1 MILLLLAA
9 CGTPSTDGTNSNQ
22 DAEANQE
29 KASLQT
35 VKIALNWYPEPEFG
49 GFYEGVISGSYEKA
63 GFDVE
68 IIPGGPGAPSIGLMD
83 TNKAQAAISAADDL
97 LIKRSKGAKAIAVYP
112 VFQTSPQ
119 GLMAHSVSGI
129 ERIEDIPPGT
139 NISMEIGSPFQQHVW
154 KTYDWGDTRKAVSSS
169 GLIGSFLRDESAIQ
183 QAYITAEPC
192 LAEEA
197 GATPVFLGAHET
209 GWNPY
214 GALLVLPDPLPDW
227 SDGFVQAT
235 HAAWQAYLEAPAR
248 ANAEILK
255 AAQHLKPEVMDC
267 VTKAQTSYIHGEDGL
282 GKMTATRWDQMN
294 GHLVGL
300 GLLPEG
306 STAAG
311 TWKSFDF

>member
-9 CGTPSTDGTNSNQ
+9 CGNSPSNTTTNDP
-22 DAEANQE
+22 DAEASKE
-29 KASLQT
+29 KPSLQT
-35 VKIALNWYPEPEFG
+35 VKLALNWYPEPEFG
-49 GFYEGVISGSYEKA
+49 GFYEGVLSGSYEEA

-83 TNKAQAAISAADDL
+83 NNKAQAAISAADDL

-119 GLMAHSVSGI
+119 GLMAHAVSGI
-129 ERIEDIPPGT
+129 ETIEDIPPGT
-139 NISMEIGSPFQQHVW
+139 TISMEIGSPFQQHVW
-154 KTYDWGDTRKAVSSS
+154 KTYEWGDTRKAVSSS
-169 GLIGSFLRDESAIQ
+169 GLLGTYLRDESAIQ

-192 LAEEA
+192 LAEQA

-214 GALLVLPDPLPDW
+214 GALLVLPDPLPAW
-227 SDGFVQAT
+227 SEDFIKAT
-235 HAAWQAYLEAPAR
+235 HAAWKAYLADPAR

-255 AAQHLKPEVMDC
+255 KARHLNAEAMDC
-267 VTKAQTSYIHGEDGL
+267 VTKAQIPYIHGDDGL
-282 GKMTATRWDQMN
+282 GKMSAARWDQMN

-306 STAAG
+306 STTTGA
-311 TWKSFDF
+311 WKAFDF